1 MALKNKILVTVDGS
15 NRSLETIRHITR
27 RKPFHKKK
35 LVLFSVL
42 PTIPDFFWD
51 IEREPVSRGAVAAAH
66 AWQVEQK
73 RMINT
78 FMEKAEKI
86 LLESGF
92 PEHSIQT
99 HIQKWQKG
107 IARDI
112 VEEAQNGD
120 YCAVVISRS
129 GLGELPEP
137 FLGGTALKVIQKLS
151 FVPVFI
157 AGSQMPG
164 ERILIAVDRSE
175 GSGRAVDFVGE
186 LMGGFNFKVAL
197 VHVIKGSKETPP
209 EFLEN
214 EIKSEKENIKPLLDA
229 AKDRLVEFGF
239 QADDVSINIF
249 TSPGNRGMAI
259 VEEAARTSAS
269 TIVVGRRGLSRIK
282 EFFMGSVSSSVIQFG
297 RDHAIW
303 VIT

>member
-1 MALKNKILVTVDGS
+1 MALKNNILVAVDGS

-27 RKPFHKKK
+27 RKPFQKKK
-35 LVLFSVL
+35 LVLYSVL

-51 IEREPVSRGAVAAAH
+51 IEREPISRGAVTAAH
-66 AWQVEQK
+66 AWQQDQK
-73 RMINT
+73 RLIED
-78 FMEKAEKI
+78 FLEKAEEI

-92 PEHSIQT
+92 PKDSVEMKIQN
-99 HIQKWQKG
+99 WEKG

-112 VEEAQNGD
+112 VEEAQAGD

-129 GLGELPEP
+129 GLGELPDP
-137 FLGGTALKVIQKLS
+137 FLGSTAIKVIQKLS

-175 GSGRAVDFVGE
+175 GAARAVDFVGE
-186 LMGGFNFKVAL
+186 LMQGFNFEITL
-197 VHVIKGSKETPP
+197 LHMIRSSKQTPP
-209 EFLEN
+209 EFLED
-214 EIKSEKENIKPLLDA
+214 EIRSEKEDMRPVLDTT
-229 AKDRLVEFGF
+229 KKRLVRFGF
-239 QADDVSINIF
+239 PAEAISINISS
-249 TSPGNRGMAI
+249 SPANRGMAI
-259 VEEAARTSAS
+259 VDEAVKANAS

-282 EFFMGSVSSSVIQFG
+282 EFFMGSVSRSVIQFG